1 MKNRYLLFFSL
12 WLVAQFTLLC
22 LASSKRTVYLMSL
35 TPAAAVLATEYAA
48 VLYERLRLRAA
59 GEGFLGVVGR
69 QRRGLAI
76 GVLTLVVGSYL
87 AAAQWAAPRADR
99 QLSFVPLIS
108 EIQTLQAAGQ
118 QVALYQA
125 NERAAG
131 ASVFYTRS
139 LLKDVQTEAQL
150 NAFLGTSPNNV
161 AVMALQEDPKPPLK
175 VLKKVTVSRQAY
187 YFVSH

>member
-1 MKNRYLLFFSL
+1 M
-12 WLVAQFTLLC
+12 
-22 LASSKRTVYLMSL
+22 
-35 TPAAAVLATEYAA
+35 
-48 VLYERLRLRAA
+48 
-59 GEGFLGVVGR
+59 
-69 QRRGLAI
+69 
-76 GVLTLVVGSYL
+76 LTLVVCSYL
-87 AAAQWAAPRADR
+87 VAAQWAAPRADR

-108 EIQTLQAAGQ
+108 QIQTLQAAGQ

-131 ASVFYTRS
+131 ASVFYTQS

-175 VLKKVTVSRQAY
+175 VLKKITVSRQAY